1 MALTSIQ
8 LRFQAAVALQGMHL
22 FQCLQSCTCTCC
34 CNLCNSCTCCRHTA
48 PSAGSPGC
56 SSAPPPPRSRSL
68 VKKEEMWSKGPKDH
82 LLKGFCTENM
92 AFTASLWQVWRS
104 TFCSRSTLPR
114 ALLSP
119 RPPGHKIYIFVEM
132 LSIKVLR
139 TSLASP
145 EQNHKGCLVSVA
157 TAPSQHLSQFPW
169 VLWQPWPKSLITLQ
183 LVGNWPMHTVSLM
196 SGISQPIPE
205 HLVLISSLQSLGVR
219 YERKILLLLLFTQF
233 SGQSLPSP
241 SQS

>member
-1 MALTSIQ
+1 M
-8 LRFQAAVALQGMHL
+8 
-22 FQCLQSCTCTCC
+22 SC
-34 CNLCNSCTCCRHTA
+34 
-48 PSAGSPGC
+48 
-56 SSAPPPPRSRSL
+56 
-68 VKKEEMWSKGPKDH
+68 KGPKDH

-119 RPPGHKIYIFVEM
+119 RPPGHNIYIFVEM

-145 EQNHKGCLVSVA
+145 EQNHEGCFVSVA

-205 HLVLISSLQSLGVR
+205 QLVLISSLQSLGVR